1 MATLGSHQF
10 YECGTSDLDDE
21 FMDFLRKTK
30 ENLIKPNQRSDN
42 EDSTDDEESDS
53 AFMKFV
59 TEMKKGLPIEF
70 ENENMPGSPI
80 FSKNRTLLNKH
91 ASESAAAD
99 GDIQLL
105 SHVEEQRSKSMS
117 NISINLGEMESEA
130 QKNFKKHRDVF
141 TQKLYHFFNRKIF
154 NNRLPKDMS
163 ITWSDNLRTTAGYTR
178 CSRDKL
184 TNIYSCNIEL
194 ASKVLTSFDR
204 LRDTLLHEMCHA
216 AVWVVNKQKDNH
228 GPLWQTWASRCNL
241 ILPNVDVPT
250 RCHNYEI
257 NYKFTYRCKN
267 CPWKVG
273 RHSKC
278 SKLLESKCPKCHG
291 SIYCVKS

>member
-1 MATLGSHQF
+1 MDIHQF

-99 GDIQLL
+99 
-105 SHVEEQRSKSMS
+105 
-117 NISINLGEMESEA
+117 
-130 QKNFKKHRDVF
+130 
-141 TQKLYHFFNRKIF
+141 
-154 NNRLPKDMS
+154 
-163 ITWSDNLRTTAGYTR
+163 
-178 CSRDKL
+178 
-184 TNIYSCNIEL
+184 
-194 ASKVLTSFDR
+194 DR